1 MDKIGFIGLG
11 NMGKPLAERLLKKYQ
26 LYVYDLDANNLKYFL
41 DKGALACSSPS
52 DLASNTSRI
61 FLCLPTST
69 VVEKVIYGENGLLE
83 TTTKGS
89 YIIDMT
95 TGEPEITRKISK
107 TLQSREINFI
117 DAPVSGGP
125 KGANQGN
132 IAIMVG
138 GTKTQFST
146 IKPIMDDI
154 SSNIF
159 YAGEVGSGHS
169 IKAGN
174 NLLNLICRMAT
185 FEVISML
192 VKDGVNPETAVN
204 IIQKSSGRNY
214 ATEITLPDNILSGKM
229 FQGFS
234 TGLMK
239 KDAGV
244 ATKIAIA
251 NDIEI
256 PLGELSQE
264 LLKNTIDEFGENAD
278 MSNVALTYEKLT
290 GAKIRPW
297 LRYFKIKSKYHH

>member
-1 MDKIGFIGLG
+1 MEKIGFIGLG

-26 LYVYDLDANNLKYFL
+26 LYVYDLDTKNLKYFL
-41 DKGALACSSPS
+41 DKGAVACSNPS
-52 DLASNTSRI
+52 DLARNTSRI
-61 FLCLPTST
+61 FLCLPTSII
-69 VVEKVIYGENGLLE
+69 VEKVIYGENGLLE
-83 TTTKGS
+83 TASKGS
-89 YIIDMT
+89 FIIDMT
-95 TGEPEITRKISK
+95 TGEPEISRKISK
-107 TLQSREINFI
+107 ALQSKEINFI

-192 VKDGVNPETAVN
+192 VKDGVSPETAVN

-214 ATEITLPDNILSGKM
+214 ATEITLPDNIISGKM

-251 NDIEI
+251 NKVEI
-256 PLGELSQE
+256 PLGKLSQE

-290 GAKIRPW
+290 GAKIRP
-297 LRYFKIKSKYHH
+297 

>member
-1 MDKIGFIGLG
+1 MEKIGFIGLG

-26 LYVYDLDANNLKYFL
+26 LYVYDLDTKNLKYFL
-41 DKGALACSSPS
+41 DKGALACSNPS
-52 DLASNTSRI
+52 DLARNTSRI
-61 FLCLPTST
+61 FLCLPTSI
-69 VVEKVIYGENGLLE
+69 VVEKVIYGESGLLE
-83 TTTKGS
+83 TASKGS
-89 YIIDMT
+89 FIIDMT
-95 TGEPEITRKISK
+95 TGEPEISRKISK
-107 TLQSREINFI
+107 ALQSKEINFI

-125 KGANQGN
+125 KSANQGN

-192 VKDGVNPETAVN
+192 VKDGVSPETAVN

-214 ATEITLPDNILSGKM
+214 ATEITLPDNIISGKM

-244 ATKIAIA
+244 ATKIAIS
-251 NDIEI
+251 NKVEI
-256 PLGELSQE
+256 PLGKLSQE

-290 GAKIRPW
+290 GAKIRP
-297 LRYFKIKSKYHH
+297 

>member
-11 NMGKPLAERLLKKYQ
+11 NMGKPLAERLIKKYK
-26 LYVYDLDANNLKYFL
+26 LYTYDLEKSNLQYFTN
-41 DKGALACSSPS
+41 KGAVACSSPS
-52 DLASNTSRI
+52 EIASKVKQI
-61 FLCLPTST
+61 FLCLPTSSIVDA
-69 VVEKVIYGENGLLE
+69 VVNGDNGLAISAE
-83 TTTKGS
+83 KGA

-95 TGEPEITRKISK
+95 TGEPEITRKISDK
-107 TLQSREINFI
+107 LKEKEINFI

-125 KGANQGN
+125 KGAYQGN

-138 GTKTQFST
+138 GTKEQFKK

-159 YAGEVGSGHS
+159 YAGNIGSGHS

-185 FEVISML
+185 YEVISLL
-192 VKDGVNPETAVN
+192 VKDGVDPKKAVD

-214 ATEITLPDNILSGKM
+214 AIEITLPDNILSGKM
-229 FQGFS
+229 VQGFS

-244 ATKIAIA
+244 ATKIA
-251 NDIEI
+251 NSNNVDI
-256 PLGELSQE
+256 PLGKLSQE

-278 MSNVALTYEKLT
+278 MSIVALTYEKLT
-290 GAKIRPW
+290 GAKIRP
-297 LRYFKIKSKYHH
+297 

>member
-1 MDKIGFIGLG
+1 MKVGFIGLG
-11 NMGKPLAERLLKKYQ
+11 NMGKPLADRLLINNE
-26 LYVYDLDANNLKYFL
+26 LFVYDLDQKKLEYFTN
-41 DKGALACSSPS
+41 KGAISCSTPS
-52 DLASNTSRI
+52 ELASTTSII

-69 VVEKVIYGENGLLE
+69 IVDKVINGENGLIKSA
-83 TTTKGS
+83 TKGS

-95 TGEPEITRKISK
+95 TGEPETTRKIAK
-107 TLQSREINFI
+107 ILKEKEINFI

-125 KGANQGN
+125 KGAHQGN

-138 GTKTQFST
+138 GTESQFAK

-159 YAGEVGSGHS
+159 YAGKIGSGHS

-185 FEVISML
+185 FEVISLL
-192 VKDGVNPETAVN
+192 VKDGVDSNRAVE

-239 KDAGV
+239 KDATV
-244 ATKIAIA
+244 SYTH
-251 NDIEI
+251 
-256 PLGELSQE
+256 
-264 LLKNTIDEFGENAD
+264 
-278 MSNVALTYEKLT
+278 
-290 GAKIRPW
+290 
-297 LRYFKIKSKYHH
+297 LRAHET

>member
-1 MDKIGFIGLG
+1 MDKIGYIGLG

-26 LYVYDLDANNLKYFL
+26 LYVYDLDAKNLKYFL

-290 GAKIRPW
+290 GAKIRP
-297 LRYFKIKSKYHH
+297 

>member
-1 MDKIGFIGLG
+1 MNKIGFIGLG
-11 NMGKPLAERLLKKYQ
+11 NMGRPLADRLIKNYQ
-26 LYVYDLDANNLKYFL
+26 LYAFDLDKNNLQYFTN
-41 DKGALACSSPS
+41 KGAVACSSPS
-52 DLASNTSRI
+52 EVASHVNHI
-61 FLCLPTST
+61 FLCLPTSKIVES
-69 VVEKVIYGENGLLE
+69 VVNGDNGL
-83 TTTKGS
+83 TVSAKRGA

-95 TGEPEITRKISK
+95 TGEPEITRKISNSLEEK
-107 TLQSREINFI
+107 EINFI

-125 KGANQGN
+125 KGAYQGN

-138 GTKTQFST
+138 GTESQFAE

-159 YAGEVGSGHS
+159 YAGKIGSGHS

-185 FEVISML
+185 FEVISLL
-192 VKDGVNPETAVN
+192 VKDGVDPKKAVE

-229 FQGFS
+229 MQGFS

-244 ATKIAIA
+244 ATKIA
-251 NDIEI
+251 NLNQVEI
-256 PLGELSQE
+256 PLGKLAQE
-264 LLKNTIDEFGENAD
+264 LLESTIDQFGDDAD

-290 GAKIRPW
+290 GAKIRP
-297 LRYFKIKSKYHH
+297 

>member
-1 MDKIGFIGLG
+1 MEKIGFIGLG
-11 NMGKPLAERLLKKYQ
+11 NMGAPLAERLLKKYQ
-26 LYVYDLDANNLKYFL
+26 LVIHDLDENNIKYFT
-41 DKGALACSSPS
+41 DKGALACSNPAE
-52 DLASNTSRI
+52 LALQTSRI
-61 FLCLPTST
+61 FLCLPNST
-69 VVEKVIYGENGLLE
+69 IVEKVVNGDNGLIKSAKKD
-83 TTTKGS
+83 T

-107 TLQSREINFI
+107 ALKQKDINFI

-138 GTKTQFST
+138 GTEDQFST

-159 YAGEVGSGHS
+159 YAGEIGSGHS

-192 VKDGVNPETAVN
+192 VKDGVEPEKAVN

-229 FQGFS
+229 IQGFS

-244 ATKIAIA
+244 ATKIADA
-251 NDIEI
+251 NQVKI
-256 PLGELSQE
+256 PLGQLSQE
-264 LLKNTIDEFGENAD
+264 LLKTTIDEFGEEAD
-278 MSNVALTYEKLT
+278 MSNVALTYEKLS
-290 GAKIRPW
+290 GAKIRP
-297 LRYFKIKSKYHH
+297 

>member
-1 MDKIGFIGLG
+1 
-11 NMGKPLAERLLKKYQ
+11 
-26 LYVYDLDANNLKYFL
+26 
-41 DKGALACSSPS
+41 LACSTPAE
-52 DLASNTSRI
+52 LASQTSRI
-61 FLCLPTST
+61 FLCLPTSAI
-69 VVEKVIYGENGLLE
+69 VEKVVNGDHGLLK
-83 TTTKGS
+83 TAKKDT

-95 TGEPEITRKISK
+95 TGEPEITRKISNALK
-107 TLQSREINFI
+107 QDGINFI

-138 GTKTQFST
+138 GTKKQFST
-146 IKPIMDDI
+146 IKPIMADI

-159 YAGEVGSGHS
+159 YAGEIGSGHS

-192 VKDGVNPETAVN
+192 VKDGVDPEIAVN

-229 FQGFS
+229 VQGFS

-244 ATKIAIA
+244 ATKIADT
-251 NDIEI
+251 NQVEI
-256 PLGELSQE
+256 PLGKLSQE
-264 LLKNTIDEFGENAD
+264 LLKSTIDEFGEDSD
-278 MSNVALTYEKLT
+278 MSNVALTYEKKS
-290 GAKIRPW
+290 GVKIRP
-297 LRYFKIKSKYHH
+297 

>member
-1 MDKIGFIGLG
+1 
-11 NMGKPLAERLLKKYQ
+11 MGKPLAERLLKKYQ
-26 LYVYDLDANNLKYFL
+26 LYVYDLDTKNLKYFL
-41 DKGALACSSPS
+41 DKGAVACSNPS
-52 DLASNTSRI
+52 DLARNTSRI
-61 FLCLPTST
+61 FLCLPTSI

-83 TTTKGS
+83 TASKGS
-89 YIIDMT
+89 FIIDMT
-95 TGEPEITRKISK
+95 TGEPEISRKISK
-107 TLQSREINFI
+107 ALQSKEINFI

-192 VKDGVNPETAVN
+192 VKDGVSPETAVN

-214 ATEITLPDNILSGKM
+214 ATEITLPDNIISGKM

-244 ATKIAIA
+244 ATKIAIS
-251 NDIEI
+251 NKVEI
-256 PLGELSQE
+256 PLGKLSQE

-290 GAKIRPW
+290 GAKIRP
-297 LRYFKIKSKYHH
+297 

>member
-26 LYVYDLDANNLKYFL
+26 LYVYDLDTKNLKYFL
-41 DKGALACSSPS
+41 DKGALTCSSPS

-69 VVEKVIYGENGLLE
+69 IVEKVIYGENGLLE
-83 TTTKGS
+83 TITKGS
-89 YIIDMT
+89 FIIDMT
-95 TGEPEITRKISK
+95 TGEPEITRKISNN
-107 TLQSREINFI
+107 LQLREINFI

-159 YAGEVGSGHS
+159 HAGEVGSGHS

-192 VKDGVNPETAVN
+192 VKDGVKPETAVN

-244 ATKIAIA
+244 ATKIANA

-256 PLGELSQE
+256 PLGKLSQE

-290 GAKIRPW
+290 GVKIRP
-297 LRYFKIKSKYHH
+297 

>member
-26 LYVYDLDANNLKYFL
+26 LYVYDLDEKNLKYFL
-41 DKGALACSSPS
+41 DRGALACSSPS
-52 DLASNTSRI
+52 DLARNTSRI

-89 YIIDMT
+89 FIIDMT

-192 VKDGVNPETAVN
+192 VKDGVKPETAVN

-256 PLGELSQE
+256 PLGKLSQE

-290 GAKIRPW
+290 GAKIRP
-297 LRYFKIKSKYHH
+297 

>member
-1 MDKIGFIGLG
+1 MEKIGFIGLG

-26 LYVYDLDANNLKYFL
+26 LYVYDLDTKNLKYFL
-41 DKGALACSSPS
+41 DKGAVACSNPS
-52 DLASNTSRI
+52 DLARNTSRI
-61 FLCLPTST
+61 FLCLPTSI
-69 VVEKVIYGENGLLE
+69 VVEKVIYGESGLLE
-83 TTTKGS
+83 TASKGS
-89 YIIDMT
+89 FIIDMT
-95 TGEPEITRKISK
+95 TGEPETSRKISK
-107 TLQSREINFI
+107 ALQSKEINFI

-192 VKDGVNPETAVN
+192 VKDGVSPETAVN

-214 ATEITLPDNILSGKM
+214 ATEITLPDNIISGKM

-244 ATKIAIA
+244 ATKIAIS
-251 NDIEI
+251 NKVEI
-256 PLGELSQE
+256 PLGKLSQE

-290 GAKIRPW
+290 GAKIRP
-297 LRYFKIKSKYHH
+297 

>member
-1 MDKIGFIGLG
+1 MKVGFIGLG
-11 NMGKPLAERLLKKYQ
+11 NMGKPLADRLLVNNE
-26 LYVYDLDANNLKYFL
+26 LFVYDLDQKKLEYFTN
-41 DKGALACSSPS
+41 KGAISCSTPS
-52 DLASNTSRI
+52 ELASTTSRI
-61 FLCLPTST
+61 FLCLPTSAI
-69 VVEKVIYGENGLLE
+69 VDKVINGENGLIKSA
-83 TTTKGS
+83 TKGS

-95 TGEPEITRKISK
+95 TGEPETTRRIAKILK
-107 TLQSREINFI
+107 EKEINFI

-125 KGANQGN
+125 KGAHQGN

-138 GTKTQFST
+138 GTESQFAK

-159 YAGEVGSGHS
+159 YAGKIGSGHS

-185 FEVISML
+185 FEVVSLL
-192 VKDGVNPETAVN
+192 VKDGVDSNKAVE

-239 KDAGV
+239 KDASV
-244 ATKIAIA
+244 ATKIADS
-251 NDIEI
+251 NKVEI
-256 PLGELSQE
+256 PLGKLSQE
-264 LLKNTIDEFGENAD
+264 LLNRTIDEFGEEAD

-290 GAKIRPW
+290 GAKIRP
-297 LRYFKIKSKYHH
+297 

>member
-1 MDKIGFIGLG
+1 MEKIGFIGLG

-26 LYVYDLDANNLKYFL
+26 LYVYDLDTKNLKYFL
-41 DKGALACSSPS
+41 DKGAVACSNPS
-52 DLASNTSRI
+52 DLARNTSRI
-61 FLCLPTST
+61 FLCLPTSII
-69 VVEKVIYGENGLLE
+69 VEKVIYGENGLLE
-83 TTTKGS
+83 TASKGS
-89 YIIDMT
+89 FIIDMT
-95 TGEPEITRKISK
+95 TGEPEISRKISK
-107 TLQSREINFI
+107 SIQSKEINFI

-159 YAGEVGSGHS
+159 YAGKVGSGHS

-192 VKDGVNPETAVN
+192 VKDGVSPETAVN

-214 ATEITLPDNILSGKM
+214 ATEITLPDNIISGKM

-244 ATKIAIA
+244 ATKIAIS
-251 NDIEI
+251 NKVEI
-256 PLGELSQE
+256 PLGKLSQE

-290 GAKIRPW
+290 GAKIRP
-297 LRYFKIKSKYHH
+297 

>member
-1 MDKIGFIGLG
+1 MEKIGFIGLG

-26 LYVYDLDANNLKYFL
+26 LYVYDLDTKNLKYFL
-41 DKGALACSSPS
+41 DKGAVACSNPS
-52 DLASNTSRI
+52 DLARNTSRI
-61 FLCLPTST
+61 FLCLPTSI
-69 VVEKVIYGENGLLE
+69 VVEKVIYGESGLLE
-83 TTTKGS
+83 TASKGS
-89 YIIDMT
+89 FIIDMT
-95 TGEPEITRKISK
+95 TGEPEISRKISK
-107 TLQSREINFI
+107 ALQSKKINFI

-192 VKDGVNPETAVN
+192 VKDGVSPETAVN

-214 ATEITLPDNILSGKM
+214 ATEITLPDNIISGKM

-244 ATKIAIA
+244 ATKIAIS
-251 NDIEI
+251 NKVEI
-256 PLGELSQE
+256 PLGKLSQE

-290 GAKIRPW
+290 GAKIRP
-297 LRYFKIKSKYHH
+297 

>member
-1 MDKIGFIGLG
+1 MEKIGFIGLG

-26 LYVYDLDANNLKYFL
+26 LYVYDLDTKNLKYFL
-41 DKGALACSSPS
+41 DKGAVACSNPS
-52 DLASNTSRI
+52 DLARNTSRI
-61 FLCLPTST
+61 FLCLPTSI

-83 TTTKGS
+83 TASKGS
-89 YIIDMT
+89 FIIDMT
-95 TGEPEITRKISK
+95 TGEPEISRKISK
-107 TLQSREINFI
+107 ALQSKEINFI
-117 DAPVSGGP
+117 DAPGSGGP
-125 KGANQGN
+125 EGANQGN

-192 VKDGVNPETAVN
+192 VKDGVSPETAVN

-214 ATEITLPDNILSGKM
+214 ATEITLPDNIISGKM

-244 ATKIAIA
+244 ATKIAIS
-251 NDIEI
+251 NKVEI
-256 PLGELSQE
+256 PLGKLSQE

-290 GAKIRPW
+290 GAKIRP
-297 LRYFKIKSKYHH
+297 

>member
-11 NMGKPLAERLLKKYQ
+11 NMGRPLADRLIKKNQ
-26 LYVYDLDANNLKYFL
+26 LYAFDLDKNNLQYFTN
-41 DKGALACSSPS
+41 KGAVACSSPS
-52 DLASNTSRI
+52 EVASHVNHI
-61 FLCLPTST
+61 FLCLPTSKIVES
-69 VVEKVIYGENGLLE
+69 VVNGDNGL
-83 TTTKGS
+83 TVSAKRGA

-95 TGEPEITRKISK
+95 TGEPEITRKISNSLEEK
-107 TLQSREINFI
+107 EINFI

-125 KGANQGN
+125 KGAYQGN

-138 GTKTQFST
+138 GTESQFAE

-159 YAGEVGSGHS
+159 YAGKIGSGHS

-185 FEVISML
+185 FEVISLL
-192 VKDGVNPETAVN
+192 VKDGVDPKKAVE

-229 FQGFS
+229 MQGFS

-244 ATKIAIA
+244 ANKIA
-251 NDIEI
+251 NLNQVEI
-256 PLGELSQE
+256 PLGKLAQE
-264 LLKNTIDEFGENAD
+264 LLESTIDQFGDDAD

-290 GAKIRPW
+290 GAKIRP
-297 LRYFKIKSKYHH
+297 

>member
-1 MDKIGFIGLG
+1 MEKIGFVGLG

-26 LYVYDLDANNLKYFL
+26 LYVYDLDTKNLKYFL
-41 DKGALACSSPS
+41 DKGALACSNPS
-52 DLASNTSRI
+52 DLARNTSRI
-61 FLCLPTST
+61 FLCLPTSI

-83 TTTKGS
+83 TASKGS
-89 YIIDMT
+89 FIIDMT
-95 TGEPEITRKISK
+95 TGEPEISRKISK
-107 TLQSREINFI
+107 ALQSKEINFI

-192 VKDGVNPETAVN
+192 VKDGVSPETAVN

-214 ATEITLPDNILSGKM
+214 ATEITLPDNIISGKM

-244 ATKIAIA
+244 ATKIAIS
-251 NDIEI
+251 NKVEI
-256 PLGELSQE
+256 PLGKLSQE

-290 GAKIRPW
+290 GAKIRP
-297 LRYFKIKSKYHH
+297 